1 MVERSNN
8 FKSGSLF
15 YVRYLDHVLF
25 KNMDSDLCRPVVREV
40 VGWLVKESAEARK
53 ERLQEIARLIQK
65 SLFSQN
71 EIPLPQ
77 TVAQLRYEFGLTKE
91 KIREY
96 IELLQNLGRFTLDE
110 KKPKIKKIIES

>member
-8 FKSGSLF
+8 FKIGSLF

-53 ERLQEIARLIQK
+53 ERLQEIAKLIQK

-77 TVAQLRYEFGLTKE
+77 TVAQLQCEFGLTKE
-91 KIREY
+91 KIMEY
-96 IELLQNLGRFTLDE
+96 IELMQKLGRFTLDE
-110 KKPKIKKIIES
+110 KKLKIKKIIES